1 MSDAEKQYED
11 PFIDA
16 FDAMQDYLHRTAVE
30 HGFHDGPINFG
41 EKIALIHSE
50 VSEALEGYRHGNP
63 PDEHCPDFSSAE
75 VELADAIIRIMDL
88 GGRLGFRLSDAIL
101 AKAKFNESRPYKH
114 GKKF

>member
-1 MSDAEKQYED
+1 MSDEGKQYED
-11 PFIDA
+11 PFIES
-16 FDAMQDYLHRTAVE
+16 FNAMQDYVHRTAVE
-30 HGFHDGPINFG
+30 HGFHDDAINFG

-50 VSEALEGYRHGNP
+50 LSEALEGYRHGDP
-63 PDEHCPDFSSAE
+63 SDEHCPEFTSAE

-88 GGRLGFRLSDAIL
+88 SGRLCLRLADAIL